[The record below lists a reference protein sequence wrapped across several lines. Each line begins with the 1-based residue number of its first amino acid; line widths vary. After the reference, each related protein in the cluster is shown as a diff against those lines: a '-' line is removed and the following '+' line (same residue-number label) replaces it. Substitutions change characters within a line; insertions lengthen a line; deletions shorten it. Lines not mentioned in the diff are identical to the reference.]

1 MDVFSQQRTDNANVE
16 SVLYGLSDRLPWESC
31 HFVNPGFISHTCYW
45 TKMILLKHETVPL
58 AQKLSVAFATIRVK
72 SQVLLIGLQG
82 PREICLDKIFL
93 TLSPDTDPW
102 VFLAS
107 SLLGFAVVPWTHWV
121 CSSPRV
127 TVLLFSL
134 KYYLPQFLREFAEFI
149 SSLIDHY
156 LTI

>member
-1 MDVFSQQRTDNANVE
+1 MSNEGKLFNHCKYFRRWMFSHSREQIMPM
-16 SVLYGLSDRLPWESC
+16 SSLSYMAFQTGFHEKAVI
-31 HFVNPGFISHTCYW
+31 FVNPGFISHTCYW

-107 SLLGFAVVPWTHWV
+107 SLLGFAVVP
-121 CSSPRV
+121 
-127 TVLLFSL
+127 
-134 KYYLPQFLREFAEFI
+134 
-149 SSLIDHY
+149 
-156 LTI
+156 